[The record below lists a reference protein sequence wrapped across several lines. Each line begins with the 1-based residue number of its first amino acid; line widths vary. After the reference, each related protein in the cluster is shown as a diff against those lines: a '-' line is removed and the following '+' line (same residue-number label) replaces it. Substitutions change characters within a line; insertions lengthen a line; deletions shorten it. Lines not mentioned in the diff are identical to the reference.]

1 MRKRLIL
8 TLLVVLA
15 LVVLTGCDM
24 SDLSPTASVSSYKP
38 ITAYVSSDNYFR
50 AFDVME
56 YTRIS
61 NGWITIVAKTGEVIK
76 TNEKNVILVQ
86 ENEP

>member
-1 MRKRLIL
+1 MQKRLIL
-8 TLLVVLA
+8 TILVALA
-15 LVVLTGCDM
+15 LVILTGCNLSDM
-24 SDLSPTASVSSYKP
+24 SP
-38 ITAYVSSDNYFR
+38 ITEVGCDRPVTAYVSSDNYFR
-50 AFDVME
+50 AFDVKE

-61 NGWITIVAKTGEVIK
+61 GGWMVIVAKTGEVIK